1 MTDLGCALRADS
13 LAAAQGDEQPAA
25 VAAVQDGAPYLRGPL
40 EPRRGQGPYRAR
52 IPHRGAE
59 DHQEGALLWGTYLYH
74 VVLMLYVFKG
84 KPIMDGRSRRPG
96 SSGPSTALWTMDSQ
110 FIVPNLS
117 VSGLWDPSNSCSS
130 GQGCAS

>member
-25 VAAVQDGAPYLRGPL
+25 IAAVQDGAPHLRRPL

-59 DHQEGALLWGTYLYH
+59 DHQEGALLWGTC
-74 VVLMLYVFKG
+74 VK
-84 KPIMDGRSRRPG
+84 
-96 SSGPSTALWTMDSQ
+96 WW
-110 FIVPNLS
+110 
-117 VSGLWDPSNSCSS
+117 GLRNQAEGWGYPY
-130 GQGCAS
+130 